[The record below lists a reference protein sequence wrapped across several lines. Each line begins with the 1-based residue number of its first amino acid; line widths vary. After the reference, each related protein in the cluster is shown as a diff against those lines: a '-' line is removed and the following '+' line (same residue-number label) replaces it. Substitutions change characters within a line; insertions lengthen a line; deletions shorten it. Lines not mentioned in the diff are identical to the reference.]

1 MKPLFP
7 LIQPLLP
14 HHLISRVVGAA
25 ANSTWPPLK
34 RLLINQV
41 SRHYNIS
48 LADYVIEDKERF
60 ESFNAFFTRALKPEA
75 RPLDTRPEGV
85 ACPVDGTVSQAG
97 SINEDVIFQA
107 KGKYYSAAALIGDDD
122 KAGDYRYG
130 CFATLYLAPNNYH
143 RIHLPLRA
151 TLTSMTYVPGR
162 LFSVNAQSAEHID
175 RVFARNE
182 RVVAHFKTLHGPMAM
197 VLVGALNVGSIETV
211 HQGVVAP
218 NGSHD
223 VTHWAYPAGQ
233 QLTFAKGEEFG
244 RFNLGST
251 VILLTGPD
259 MLQWNTDLDA
269 GSELRMGM
277 PIGELTGPPDHDG

>member
-14 HHLISRVVGAA
+14 HHLVSRVVGAA
-25 ANSTWPPLK
+25 AGSTWAPLK

-41 SRHYNIS
+41 SKHYNIS
-48 LADYVIEDKERF
+48 LDDYVIQDKEQF
-60 ESFNAFFTRALKPEA
+60 ESFNAFFTRELKPGA
-75 RPLDTRPEGV
+75 RPVDSRPEGI

-97 SINEDVIFQA
+97 SINEGVIFQA
-107 KGKYYSAAALIGDDD
+107 KGKYYSAEALVGDDD
-122 KAGDYRYG
+122 RAADYLYG
-130 CFATLYLAPNNYH
+130 SFATLYLAPNNYH
-143 RIHLPLRA
+143 RIHMPLHA
-151 TLTSMTYVPGR
+151 TLVSMTYVPGR
-162 LFSVNAQSAEHID
+162 LFSVNTQTTRHID

-218 NGSHD
+218 NGLRD
-223 VTHWAYPAGQ
+223 VTHWDYPAHK
-233 QLTFAKGEEFG
+233 QLTFSKGEEFG

-251 VILLTGPD
+251 VILLTGPE
-259 MLQWNTDLDA
+259 MVQWDSDLDA
-269 GSELRMGM
+269 GKTLTMGM
-277 PIGELTGPPDHDG
+277 PIGEVSASPA

>member
-25 ANSTWPPLK
+25 ANSQWPPLK

-41 SRHYNIS
+41 SKHYDIR
-48 LADYVIEDKERF
+48 LDDYVIEDKEQF
-60 ESFNAFFTRALKPEA
+60 ESFNAFFTRELKPQA
-75 RPLDTRPEGV
+75 RPVDTQPHGV
-85 ACPVDGTVSQAG
+85 ACPVDGTVSQTG
-97 SINEDVIFQA
+97 SINEGVIFQA
-107 KGKYYSAAALIGDDD
+107 KGKYYSAEALVGDEDRAA
-122 KAGDYRYG
+122 DYLKG
-130 CFATLYLAPNNYH
+130 NFATLYLAPNNYH
-143 RIHLPLRA
+143 RIHMPMHA
-151 TLTSMTYVPGR
+151 TLTAMTYIPGR
-162 LFSVNAQSAEHID
+162 LFSVNSQTTEHID

-218 NGSHD
+218 NGMRE
-223 VTHWAYPAGQ
+223 VTHWDYPSHQ
-233 QLTFAKGEEFG
+233 QLTFSKGEEFG

-259 MLQWNTDLDA
+259 MVQWNDRLDT
-269 GSELRMGM
+269 GTTLTMGM
-277 PIGELTGPPDHDG
+277 AIGEVAVAE